1 MRMIEEKGGASG
13 MMILQRLECVV
24 VVEVVEVIDENGNQ
38 LNLSIV

>member
-13 MMILQRLECVV
+13 MMILQRLEYVV
-24 VVEVVEVIDENGNQ
+24 VLEVVEVSDENGNQ